1 MLIDM
6 RRHAAVDVVRPN
18 GRIVLGDGVD
28 EFRQAL
34 DELIANGRSQ
44 IVLRLSDVPMID
56 SSGIGVLVR
65 TQTTLRQQG
74 GSIKLV
80 NPSKFASLSL
90 RTTGIFR
97 LFDCYDDEEVAVNAF
112 SE

>member
-1 MLIDM
+1 MPVLIDM

-44 IVLRLSDVPMID
+44 
-56 SSGIGVLVR
+56 
-65 TQTTLRQQG
+65 T
-74 GSIKLV
+74 
-80 NPSKFASLSL
+80 SL
-90 RTTGIFR
+90 
-97 LFDCYDDEEVAVNAF
+97 
-112 SE
+112 